1 MNTNMS
7 LNRFSL
13 LLSAAVA
20 LAGCMFWWAAE
31 SRAEA
36 APVAAD
42 DPSARPSVQDRAPTI
57 DLDTKIFL
65 HRNAQRR
72 ASAPVARA

>member
-1 MNTNMS
+1 MHTSIS

-20 LAGCMFWWAAE
+20 LAGCMFWWATD

-36 APVAAD
+36 ARNSAD
-42 DPSARPSVQDRAPTI
+42 EPAARPSVQDKAPAI

-65 HRNAQRR
+65 HRNAQRQ
-72 ASAPVARA
+72 ASAPDARA